1 MYKVIIVDDEPSV
14 KRSLKTIIEKETS
27 SFVVSAFAE
36 NGQEA
41 LDLIS
46 EFLPDVVI
54 TDIRMPVMD
63 GLRLAEEIGSRGFQ
77 TEVIIISGYSDF
89 SYAKQALRHGVSDYL
104 LKPLDVDEVLRVLS
118 LTEKKLGNERKGIVE
133 RSEWIAVCKVEAES
147 MAKHMWVLNM
157 TAVWEQLEGI
167 HERLQTYRANSARLK
182 EMYIHLFYLLQAE
195 IAGLSGNRIQLKAL
209 PDYEWNG
216 QAELLTRHIKLV
228 LQCAMEEIRH
238 IRNWGSHK
246 NMLESVK
253 QINQNFSNESFSMM
267 NAAELAGMSPTYF
280 SKSFKEEVGVSYTQ
294 YIAKLRMDKA
304 IELLS
309 DPNNKVY
316 EVAYAVGYNEYAH
329 FAKVFK
335 KYFKFSPTEYR
346 HSLEIC
352 QNGLN

>member
-1 MYKVIIVDDEPSV
+1 MYNVIIVDDEPSV
-14 KRSLKTIIEKETS
+14 KRSLKAIIEQEIP
-27 SFVVSAFAE
+27 SFQVSAMAE

-41 LDLIS
+41 LELMSDKI
-46 EFLPDVVI
+46 PDVVI

-63 GLRLAEEIGSRGFQ
+63 GLRLAEEIRSRGIP

-89 SYAKQALRHGVSDYL
+89 SYAKQALQHGVSDYL
-104 LKPLDVDEVLRVLS
+104 LKPLDVDEVLKVLKM
-118 LTEKKLGNERKGIVE
+118 TENKLGNAQRGIIE
-133 RSEWIAVCKVEAES
+133 RSEWIALCKTEAEA
-147 MAKHMWVLNM
+147 MAKHMWVLNEA
-157 TAVWEQLEGI
+157 AVWSHLDEI
-167 HERLQTYRANSARLK
+167 HVRLQSYRANSARLK

-195 IAGLSGNRIQLKAL
+195 MAGLSGNRIQLQTL

-216 QAELLTRHIKLV
+216 QAEQLEKHIKLI
-228 LQCAMEEIRH
+228 LSAAMNEIRH

-253 QINQNFSNESFSMM
+253 QINKNFSNDAFSMKD
-267 NAAELAGMSPTYF
+267 AAELAGMSPTYF

-309 DPNNKVY
+309 DPENKVY

-335 KYFKFSPTEYR
+335 KYFKFSPTDYR
-346 HSLEIC
+346 NSLEMIPT
-352 QNGLN
+352 QS

>member
-27 SFVVSAFAE
+27 SFEVIAFAE

-41 LDLIS
+41 LDLICDS
-46 EFLPDVVI
+46 MPDVVI
-54 TDIRMPVMD
+54 TDIRMPLMD
-63 GLRLAEEIGSRGFQ
+63 GLRLAEEIRNRGIQ
-77 TEVIIISGYSDF
+77 TEVIVISGYSDF
-89 SYAKQALRHGVSDYL
+89 SYAKQALRHGVTDYL
-104 LKPLDVDEVLRVLS
+104 LKPLDVDEVLRVLVC
-118 LTEKKLGNERKGIVE
+118 TEKKLSNDHKGIVE
-133 RSEWIAVCKVEAES
+133 RGEWIALCKTEAEL
-147 MAKHMWVLNM
+147 MAKHMWVLN
-157 TAVWEQLEGI
+157 TAAVWEQLDEI
-167 HERLQTYRANSARLK
+167 HDRLQTYRANSARLK

-195 IAGLSGNRIQLKAL
+195 IAGLSGNRIQIQTL

-216 QAELLTRHIKLV
+216 QAELLKRHIKLV
-228 LQCAMEEIRH
+228 LQSAMEEIRH

-246 NMLESVK
+246 NMLESLK

-294 YIAKLRMDKA
+294 FIAKLRMEKA

-309 DPNNKVY
+309 DSNNKVY

-335 KYFKFSPTEYR
+335 KYYKFSPTEYR
-346 HSLEIC
+346 HSLEISSK
-352 QNGLN
+352 QA

>member
-14 KRSLKTIIEKETS
+14 KRSLKTIIEQETS
-27 SFVVSAFAE
+27 SFEVSAFAE

-41 LDLIS
+41 LDLICDS
-46 EFLPDVVI
+46 LPDVVI
-54 TDIRMPVMD
+54 TDIRMPLMD
-63 GLRLAEEIGSRGFQ
+63 GLRMAEEIRSRGIQ
-77 TEVIIISGYSDF
+77 TEVIVISGYSDF

-104 LKPLDVDEVLRVLS
+104 LKPLDVDEVIRVLT
-118 LTEKKLGNERKGIVE
+118 LIEKKLGNERKGIIE
-133 RSEWIAVCKVEAES
+133 RSEWIAVCKVEAET
-147 MAKHMWVLNM
+147 MAKHMWVLNV

-167 HERLQTYRANSARLK
+167 HERLQTYRANSVRLK
-182 EMYIHLFYLLQAE
+182 EMYMHLFYLLQAE
-195 IAGLSGNRIQLKAL
+195 IAGLSGNRIQIQTL

-216 QAELLTRHIKLV
+216 QAELLSRHIKLV
-228 LQCAMEEIRH
+228 LQSAMEEVRH

-253 QINQNFSNESFSMM
+253 QINRNFSNESFSMM
-267 NAAELAGMSPTYF
+267 NAAELAGISPTYF
-280 SKSFKEEVGVSYTQ
+280 SKSFKEEVGMSYTQ
-294 YIAKLRMDKA
+294 YIAKLRMEKA

-335 KYFKFSPTEYR
+335 KYYKFSPTEYR
-346 HSLEIC
+346 HSLEIS
-352 QNGLN
+352 QKQA